1 MTKRNL
7 IRSSALAVF
16 LALWSAVAPPPA
28 TADQSVYVTGS
39 GNEFGALDLTT
50 GAFTSIATLALPGGD
65 AIFGMGFANGIL
77 YGVDS
82 QPNANLWQINTN
94 TGGLTDLGAIGQSAI
109 GATSDAGGK
118 LFVLSQDVN
127 AIYYTMNPPSTSPNV
142 VATTTINTAG
152 GLVAV
157 TADGSQLFA
166 TVLNTSG
173 LLAYDLLS
181 INPTTGA
188 VSTVG
193 NLGGTFTPD
202 AGLFV
207 GGTLYGFDTT
217 SDAIVTINTSTG
229 LGTQVATY
237 SLPNGDAVFAAAY
250 MVPEPSGLVLSL
262 IATVVA
268 GSFGVIRH
276 RRRT

>member
-16 LALWSAVAPPPA
+16 LAVWSAVAPPLA
-28 TADQSVYVTGS
+28 TADQSVYITGS
-39 GNEFGALDLTT
+39 GNEFGTLDLTT
-50 GAFTSIATLALPGGD
+50 GAFNSIATLNLPAGD
-65 AIFGMGFANGIL
+65 AIYGMGFANGIL

-109 GATSDAGGK
+109 GATSDASGQ

-157 TADGSQLFA
+157 SADGSQLFA
-166 TVLNTSG
+166 TALNSTQS
-173 LLAYDLLS
+173 AYDLLS

-237 SLPNGDAVFAAAY
+237 SLPNGDVVFAAAY
-250 MVPEPSGLVLSL
+250 VVPEPSGLVLSL